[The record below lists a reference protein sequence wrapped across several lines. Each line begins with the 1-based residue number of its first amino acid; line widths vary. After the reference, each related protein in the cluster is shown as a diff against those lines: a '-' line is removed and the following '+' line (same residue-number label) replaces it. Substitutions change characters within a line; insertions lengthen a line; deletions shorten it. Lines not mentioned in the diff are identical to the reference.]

1 MFLQLKNTLLL
12 VNPLQGDSYVKQIRK
27 RLTYANVVSSIALFL
42 VLGGATAIAA
52 GLAKNSVGTK
62 QLKSNAVTAPKIKN
76 EAVTNN
82 KLKAGSVTETKIAN
96 GTITAAKLG
105 ENSVTNGKIG
115 ESAITTGKLAGEA
128 VTTGK
133 IANDAVTGSKINE
146 GSLSGVLQNL
156 AYVGK
161 TSPSNSLDKVLTVD
175 CGAGKKAIGGFY
187 DAFDFGGEVK
197 ISVHSMR
204 RAEISG
210 EAGRGLEFFAYETTA
225 DADDWMLSASAACV
239 TS

>member
-1 MFLQLKNTLLL
+1 
-12 VNPLQGDSYVKQIRK
+12 VKQIRK

-62 QLKSNAVTAPKIKN
+62 QLKSNAVTAAKIKS
-76 EAVTNN
+76 EAVTNA

-115 ESAITTGKLAGEA
+115 ESAVTTGKIAGEA

-133 IANDAVTGSKINE
+133 IANDAVTGSKVNE
-146 GSLSGVLQNL
+146 STLSGVLQGL
-156 AYVGK
+156 TYEGK
-161 TSPSNSLDKVLTVD
+161 SSTSNSEPKNLTVD
-175 CGAGKKAIGGFY
+175 CGAGRKAIGGFY
-187 DAFDFGGEVK
+187 DAFDFGGDVR
-197 ISVHSMR
+197 ISVHTMR
-204 RAEISG
+204 RVEISG
-210 EAGRGLEFFAYETTA
+210 EASRGLQFFAYEA
-225 DADDWMLSASAACV
+225 VDDPDNWQIAVSAACV
-239 TS
+239 SS

>member
-1 MFLQLKNTLLL
+1 M
-12 VNPLQGDSYVKQIRK
+12 KQIRK

-62 QLKSNAVTAPKIKN
+62 QLKNNAVTAAKIKN
-76 EAVTNN
+76 EAVTNG

-115 ESAITTGKLAGEA
+115 ESAVTTGKLAGEA

-133 IANDAVTGSKINE
+133 IANDAVTGSKVNE
-146 GSLSGVLQNL
+146 STLNGVLQSL
-156 AYVGK
+156 TYVGK
-161 TSPSNSLDKVLTVD
+161 STTSDSTDKKELTVD
-175 CGAGKKAIGGFY
+175 CGVGKKAIGGFY
-187 DAFDFGGEVK
+187 DAFDFGGDVR
-197 ISVHSMR
+197 ITVQSMR
-204 RAEISG
+204 RTEIGG
-210 EAGRGLEFFAYETTA
+210 EANRGLQFFAYEAVA
-225 DADDWMLSASAACV
+225 DPDNWQFSVSAACV
-239 TS
+239 TT